1 VELFSPH
8 PLFSVEFITGMWF
21 LSFVAASDTQ
31 PTNNM
36 NETEKQIV
44 KLSLEAFKG
53 FSKTTDVLVYHVIRC
68 MADAVTR
75 LHFTSVDH
83 RMAIE
88 DAVLTALE
96 KKGVEVHY

>member
-1 VELFSPH
+1 
-8 PLFSVEFITGMWF
+8 
-21 LSFVAASDTQ
+21 
-31 PTNNM
+31 M
-36 NETEKQIV
+36 NQYEKQIV

-53 FSKTTDVLVYHVIRC
+53 FERTTDVLVYHVIRC
-68 MADAVTR
+68 MADAITR

-96 KKGVEVHY
+96 KKGVEVCY

>member
-1 VELFSPH
+1 MANLIQPRRVPSP
-8 PLFSVEFITGMWF
+8 
-21 LSFVAASDTQ
+21 AQ
-31 PTNNM
+31 PEPNNM

-53 FSKTTDVLVYHVIRC
+53 FSKTTDVLVYHVIKC

>member
-1 VELFSPH
+1 
-8 PLFSVEFITGMWF
+8 
-21 LSFVAASDTQ
+21 
-31 PTNNM
+31 M
-36 NETEKQIV
+36 NQTEKLIV
-44 KLSLEAFKG
+44 KLSLECFKG
-53 FSKTTDVLVYHVIRC
+53 FSKTTDVLVYHVIKC

-96 KKGVEVHY
+96 KKGVEVCY